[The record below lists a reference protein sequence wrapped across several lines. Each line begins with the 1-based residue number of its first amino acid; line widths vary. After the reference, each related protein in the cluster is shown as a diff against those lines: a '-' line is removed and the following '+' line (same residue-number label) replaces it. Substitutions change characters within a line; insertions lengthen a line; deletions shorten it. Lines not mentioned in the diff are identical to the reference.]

1 MFIKAFIHSVFT
13 VKLDNS
19 KLVIIFVGVCNDAPF
34 FGFSLF
40 QESHAFPA
48 ELAEC
53 SRFSILYL
61 CSTSCVFQVH

>member
-1 MFIKAFIHSVFT
+1 M
-13 VKLDNS
+13 
-19 KLVIIFVGVCNDAPF
+19 LVIIWLVVCSDAPF

-53 SRFSILYL
+53 SWFSILYL
-61 CSTSCVFQVH
+61 NSTGRVFQVH